1 MDKQEAG
8 LKLATVRETC
18 WRAARQTEER
28 TSNRRVL
35 TLALPSRDGERERTA
50 VPLLPAR
57 GLSASSAVPPPMINA
72 RARFAQASPEANCK
86 HPEGSNALRLHARPP
101 SPLPLSR

>member
-1 MDKQEAG
+1 MYGKHVGEPHAKPRNELQTVAFC
-8 LKLATVRETC
+8 LSPCRLATVS
-18 WRAARQTEER
+18 ARG
-28 TSNRRVL
+28 
-35 TLALPSRDGERERTA
+35 PA

-86 HPEGSNALRLHARPP
+86 QPEGCKALRLHARPP
-101 SPLPLSR
+101 CPVPLLPKQNPIPSPPP